1 MAIVEKYLKKLLGYF
16 GIAHGVFQV
25 KVSIIIFLIYGI
37 YLIANS
43 SVKGDRKFFYGF
55 TSANNN

>member
-1 MAIVEKYLKKLLGYF
+1 MAIVEKYLKKLFGYF

-25 KVSIIIFLIYGI
+25 KVSIIFFLIYSI

-43 SVKGDRKFFYGF
+43 SV
-55 TSANNN
+55 